1 MRSTTGGRSS
11 CPLPSAPFPLS
22 SVICRLTAELT
33 LKAHKLG
40 WAPYLLLLPSLAFL
54 AIFFAAP
61 MIQAFGLA
69 FQNGDGEWSTV
80 SIRTMLD
87 DAAFW
92 RSLRTTLLLIVLVIP
107 IQFTLA
113 MTMALVV
120 NAKLKGS
127 GLWLYIFA
135 IPLGISE
142 LSAGIIWFAIFTER
156 GWLNSF
162 LEGLGIVDRPIIF
175 LNYQEPLLILLAIVL
190 AEAWRATSIIM
201 IILVAGLQSIPKD
214 YLEAADMLGAT
225 TWQKIWRVILP
236 LLRPSIQVALILRT
250 ILAFQ
255 VFATV
260 IALAGRG
267 LTTLSAESYRWYG
280 DLQNSNVAAAY
291 ASLILLLSVISTL
304 FFLWLVPAN
313 QDRV

>member
-1 MRSTTGGRSS
+1 
-11 CPLPSAPFPLS
+11 
-22 SVICRLTAELT
+22 VN
-33 LKAHKLG
+33 AHRLG

-61 MIQAFGLA
+61 MVQAFGLA
-69 FQNGDGEWSTV
+69 LQNGDGAWSLDSV
-80 SIRTMLD
+80 RTMLD
-87 DAAFW
+87 DSEFW
-92 RSLRTTLLLIVLVIP
+92 EALRTTLLLIVLVIP

-113 MTMALVV
+113 MSMALIV
-120 NAKLKGS
+120 NAKLKAS
-127 GLWLYIFA
+127 GLWLYVFA
-135 IPLGISE
+135 VPLGISE

-156 GWLNSF
+156 GWLNSV
-162 LEGLGIVDRPIIF
+162 LEQIGILDRPIIY
-175 LNYQEPLLILLAIVL
+175 LNYQEPLWIIGAIVL

-201 IILVAGLQSIPKD
+201 IILVAGLQSIPRD
-214 YLEAADMLGAT
+214 YLEAADVLGAT
-225 TWQKIWRVILP
+225 GWQKVRRVILP

-280 DLQNSNVAAAY
+280 DLREPNVAAAY
-291 ASLILLLSVISTL
+291 ASLILLLSVVSTL
-304 FFLWLVPAN
+304 LFLWLVPAR
-313 QDRV
+313 QDRVT